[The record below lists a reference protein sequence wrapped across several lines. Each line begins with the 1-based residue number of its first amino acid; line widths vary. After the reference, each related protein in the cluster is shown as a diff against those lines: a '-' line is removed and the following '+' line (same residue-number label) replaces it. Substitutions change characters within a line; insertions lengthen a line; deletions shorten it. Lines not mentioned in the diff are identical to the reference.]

1 MGELFDRWKRRALDE
16 CVPLNVTLELTL
28 RCNLRCVHCYNFD
41 RDEPYLPS
49 RSPKEELSDEEIL
62 RILDEVRAEGCLYL
76 ALSGG
81 EALSH
86 PSLDSFVTHAARAGM
101 MVTVKSN
108 GTMLDE
114 TRAQRLVD
122 AGAAAVEISLYG
134 STATTHDAFVK
145 MPGAFDR
152 TVRGIVA
159 ARTTGLRP
167 KLSFVLVEANAAE
180 VPGMMAL
187 ADSLEVTYGIDP
199 QITARYDG
207 TRDPLRLPLER
218 PSLAQLYRGPLEH
231 LVPPVIDHPTSVQC
245 ACARSVC
252 GISAFGEVYPCIGAP
267 VPSGN
272 LRQKNFHQIW
282 TDSPTLNWI
291 RKLELSDFSACK
303 TCDHLAHCRR
313 SSGVIYANTG
323 DYTGP
328 PRFGDDW
335 TCMEAEVLH
344 ELHDEQRAEGRPV
357 AAAVGGS
364 LRRHSID

>member
-16 CVPLNVTLELTL
+16 CVPLNVTIELTL

-41 RDEPYLPS
+41 RDEAYLPS
-49 RSPKEELSDEEIL
+49 RSPKEELSDEEIV

-86 PSLDSFVTHAARAGM
+86 PSLDLFVAHAARAGM
-101 MVTVKSN
+101 MVTVKTN

-114 TRAQRLVD
+114 SRARRLHEM
-122 AGAAAVEISLYG
+122 GAAAVEISLYG
-134 STATTHDAFVK
+134 ATAATHDAFVK
-145 MPGAFDR
+145 MPGAFER
-152 TVRGIVA
+152 TVRGVA
-159 ARTTGLRP
+159 AATAAGLRP

-180 VPGMMAL
+180 VPAMMAL
-187 ADSLEVTYGIDP
+187 AEQLAVPYGIDP

-207 TRDPLRLPLER
+207 TRDPLRLPLAR
-218 PSLAQLYRGPLEH
+218 SSLAQLYRGPLQH
-231 LVPPVIDHPTSVQC
+231 LVPPTIDNPTSVQC

-272 LRQKNFHQIW
+272 LRQRSFHEIW
-282 TDSPTLNWI
+282 ADSPTLQWI
-291 RKLELSDFSACK
+291 RQLKLRDFPSCEP
-303 TCDHLAHCRR
+303 CDHLAHCRR
-313 SSGVIYANTG
+313 SSGVIFANTG

-344 ELHDEQRAEGRPV
+344 ELHDEHREPTAG
-357 AAAVGGS
+357 AAPIAGGA
-364 LRRHSID
+364 LRRHSIE

>member
-1 MGELFDRWKRRALDE
+1 MGVLFDRWKRRALDE
-16 CVPLNVTLELTL
+16 CVPLNVTIELTL

-81 EALSH
+81 ESLSH
-86 PSLDSFVTHAARAGM
+86 PSLDVFVAHAARAGM
-101 MVTVKSN
+101 MVTIKSN
-108 GTMLDE
+108 GTMLDAA
-114 TRAQRLVD
+114 RAERLRD
-122 AGAAAVEISLYG
+122 MGAAAVEISLYG
-134 STATTHDAFVK
+134 ATAGTHDAFVK
-145 MPGAFDR
+145 MPGAFER
-152 TVRGIVA
+152 TVRGVTA
-159 ARTTGLRP
+159 AATAGLRP

-180 VPGMMAL
+180 VPAMMRL
-187 ADSLEVTYGIDP
+187 AEQLGVPYGIDP

-218 PSLAQLYRGPLEH
+218 ASLAQLYRGPLQH
-231 LVPPVIDHPTSVQC
+231 LVPPAIENPTSVQC

-272 LRQKNFHQIW
+272 LRQRSFHQIW
-282 TDSPTLNWI
+282 VDSPTLNWI
-291 RKLELSDFSACK
+291 RQLELRDFTACQK
-303 TCDHLAHCRR
+303 CDHLAHCRR
-313 SSGVIYANTG
+313 SSGVIFANTG

-344 ELHDEQRAEGRPV
+344 QLHDEQPASAAAPV
-357 AAAVGGS
+357 AGGA